1 MKTEPIIHYIL
12 QTNFSDF
19 IGTGGLIPT
28 KIRYQKD
35 PDFAARW
42 DDLSRATH
50 AADAI
55 NNHFRTEGK
64 YDLRVRVVERKVTV
78 EYKAIN
84 DFPKM

>member
-1 MKTEPIIHYIL
+1 MRTEPIIHYIL
-12 QTNFSDF
+12 QTNFNEF

-42 DDLSRATH
+42 DDLSHATH
-50 AADAI
+50 AANII
-55 NNHFRTEGK
+55 NNYFHTEGK

-78 EYKAIN
+78 EYKVIN